1 MEVIHI
7 QLMLVTSLFFFF
19 KKKSKINS
27 FQPADDELVTAGIGG
42 LSTDFFRDAG
52 KYLMNCCR
60 S

>member
-1 MEVIHI
+1 MMDVIHI
-7 QLMLVTSLFFFF
+7 QLMLVTSLKK

-27 FQPADDELVTAGIGG
+27 FDAADDELVTAGIGG
-42 LSTDFFRDAG
+42 LSTDFFGDAG